1 MNSFSRNKT
10 LCVSVFLAAAATA
23 CFYWMSENTNTP
35 DQASSFNAVAKSDNT
50 KIEAG
55 LPLHPVVDK
64 VVNEGVNMSYLKF
77 TFLIKTLPLDLAEH
91 DIDALIDFIS
101 ADRPLK
107 FSETQW
113 GSLVNDIEECLTVQT
128 VPSHKVADALIAIFR
143 DESKIQL
150 QRDYAIQ
157 HLGGFA
163 IYIIHTERS
172 RAVKSPLFQL
182 ILSELKVAASQA
194 SRPWS
199 GTAINLLDGVLR
211 AADYRSVSIPELSAD
226 TLIALSL
233 PIMSDESAPLN
244 ARLPALQAATR
255 RGSPE
260 ARTLALKILS
270 SPDSSLMLVQ
280 SAAATLAQMGNAG
293 DLAVLKAASSR
304 SNRHTSLAL
313 SEAIRSIETK
323 YIQN

>member
-1 MNSFSRNKT
+1 MNGFFRNK
-10 LCVSVFLAAAATA
+10 LLLASAVIAVAIAA
-23 CFYWMSENTNTP
+23 CCYWMNQNGDIPE
-35 DQASSFNAVAKSDNT
+35 QARNSHPSAGSG
-50 KIEAG
+50 KISPEKP
-55 LPLHPVVDK
+55 LPLHPVVHK
-64 VVNEGVNMSYLKF
+64 VVHEGVDMSYLKF
-77 TFLIKTLPLDLAEH
+77 TFLIKELPLDLADH
-91 DIDALIDFIS
+91 DIDALIDFMS

-128 VPSHKVADALIAIFR
+128 VPSKKVADALIAIFR
-143 DESKIQL
+143 DKSKIQL

-163 IYIIHTERS
+163 IYLIHTERAD
-172 RAVKSPLFQL
+172 AVKLPLFQL
-182 ILSELKVAASQA
+182 ILSELKTAASE
-194 SRPWS
+194 SSKPWA

-211 AADYRSVSIPELSAD
+211 AADYRSVSIPELTAD

-233 PIMSDESAPLN
+233 PLMGDESAPLN

-280 SAAATLAQMGNAG
+280 SAAATLAQMGTAE

-313 SEAIRSIETK
+313 REAIRSIETK
-323 YIQN
+323 YARN